1 MFIRLLK
8 NIFTNLAAKPQQ
20 NTQIAESQSHNL
32 ENFKFSS
39 QLELNKDHNSQLVD
53 SRLQQ
58 AVDSAFYDYL
68 LGASEPETKMT
79 GLEQAIYNQVDA
91 LLAQPDTIINELPA
105 MPHSIATMISM
116 MNNDD
121 FNTHTLL
128 GLIKQEPAVS
138 AAILALANS
147 PMFRRS
153 EKPVAGLKS
162 AFVQLG
168 ANGIKECVLM
178 SFIKRFNPADAGYF
192 QSFGENL
199 WEHAQQSALFSKQ
212 LATEELNPQAGNLA
226 FLAGLINQLGKMII
240 FQLVIDAYKVVN
252 EGVEPNSF
260 YIKAIMRQR
269 SSELILAIA
278 KHWNLPKALVDALED
293 PKRVYMS
300 YDSIA
305 AFVSQ
310 GSTISQLEC
319 ICQAELLSSDICVQY
334 ANQKLI
340 SPEASTLL
348 YDILGEIEKNKQSDE

>member
-8 NIFTNLAAKPQQ
+8 NIFTNKRTQQQSTELAPA
-20 NTQIAESQSHNL
+20 QSSTSD
-32 ENFKFSS
+32 NFRFSS
-39 QLELNKDHNSQLVD
+39 QLELTKDHNSQLVD
-53 SRLQQ
+53 NSLQH
-58 AVDSAFYDYL
+58 AVDTAFYDYL
-68 LGASEPETKMT
+68 LGASEQQSKMT
-79 GLEQAIYNQVDA
+79 EMEQTIYNQVDQ

-105 MPHSIATMISM
+105 MPHSVATMISM

-121 FNTHTLL
+121 FNTQTLL
-128 GLIKQEPAVS
+128 DLIKQEPAVS

-178 SFIKRFNPADAGYF
+178 NFIKRFNPADAGYF

-199 WEHAQQSALFSKQ
+199 WEHAQQSALFAKQ

-240 FQLVIDAYKVVN
+240 FQLVVDAYKVVN
-252 EGVEPNSF
+252 ANVEPNSF
-260 YIKAIMRQR
+260 FIKAIMRQR
-269 SSELILAIA
+269 GSELILAIA
-278 KHWNLPKALVDALED
+278 KHWNLPKALIDALED

-348 YDILGEIEKNKQSDE
+348 YDVLGEIEKNKQSDE